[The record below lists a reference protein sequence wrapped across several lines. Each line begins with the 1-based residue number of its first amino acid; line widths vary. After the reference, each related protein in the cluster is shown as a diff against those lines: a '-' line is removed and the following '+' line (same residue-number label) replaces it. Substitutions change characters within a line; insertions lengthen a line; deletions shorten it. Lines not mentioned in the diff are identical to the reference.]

1 MIVNL
6 EQVTDCGSQITGVRH
21 IMLLN
26 WGTNCTLQHDSD
38 ANDEFP
44 QNDVPILFDTP
55 LVLCKQAAATA
66 ST

>member
-1 MIVNL
+1 MSFEL
-6 EQVTDCGSQITGVRH
+6 
-21 IMLLN
+21 
-26 WGTNCTLQHDSD
+26 GTNCTLQHDSN

-44 QNDVPILFDTP
+44 QNDVPTLFDTP